1 MAEISIKTDNAP
13 PAFRLFGSD
22 GKEIKLNEQTER
34 KRLTTELGQGG
45 VSYFDGFISNDEFN
59 EKLTF
64 PNAVDTYDKMRR
76 TDAQIQALL
85 YAVTMPILSA
95 DWTIEGGDEEQREF
109 IRVNTF
115 ERINWPSFLK
125 HITSA
130 FWAGFSWAEKV
141 YEPVQ
146 YNGQTKLMIKKIAP
160 RLATTVWR
168 WNTDDNENLY
178 EIVQQIDN
186 GRTPREIKIPFPSKA
201 VLFTYQQEGNNYEGQ
216 SLLRSA
222 YKHWFI
228 KDQIYHIDAIRIERF
243 ALGIP
248 HIKLPEDF
256 DNEGL
261 KALIEM
267 GKNWKAGSQSYVI
280 TPNGVEIDIKT
291 VAQGSVL
298 DVLPTINHHNE
309 EIGKSGLAQFINFGN
324 GGNRALGET
333 SQEFFYDSLKNV
345 AKWISDTYTEQ
356 VIKPLL
362 ELNYREPTPVRLRA
376 SNIGAVALPQLI
388 RFLREV
394 GEVFVQPDENIEDY
408 LRDKFALPERSEA
421 TPEPMS
427 VRQEIKDM
435 QQTEQME
442 RVGQGESVPE
452 TPEEPTDQNT
462 SSERRTNSAAERRL
476 DNRSRTGNRTV
487 RNEESR
493 RVQRFN
499 DEWPE
504 WVYRAVGEL
513 AVKGED

>member
-1 MAEISIKTDNAP
+1 MTEINIKTNGNEVDLSP
-13 PAFRLFGSD
+13 YRLYKANGEEF
-22 GKEIKLNEQTER
+22 KLNEPSER
-34 KRLTTELGQGG
+34 KKLTAELGQGG

-95 DWTIEGGDEEQREF
+95 EWTIEGGDEEQREF
-109 IRVNTF
+109 IRHNTF
-115 ERINWPSFLK
+115 ERISWPTLLK

-130 FWAGFSWAEKV
+130 LWAGFSWAEKV
-141 YEPVQ
+141 YEVEDYQ
-146 YNGQTKLMIKKIAP
+146 GQKKIMLNKIAP
-160 RLATTVWR
+160 RLATTVWK
-168 WNTDDNENLY
+168 WNTDNKENLTG
-178 EIVQQIDN
+178 IVQQIDS
-186 GRTPREIKIPFPSKA
+186 GRATREVNIPYPQKCA
-201 VLFTYQQEGNNYEGQ
+201 LWTYQQEGNNYEGQ
-216 SLLRSA
+216 SLLRAA

-248 HIKLPEDF
+248 HIKLPEEF

-261 KALIEM
+261 KALVEM

-280 TPNGVEIDIKT
+280 TPHGVEIDIKT
-291 VAQGSVL
+291 VAQGAVL

-309 EIGKSGLAQFINFGN
+309 EIGKSGLAQFINFGD
-324 GGNRALGET
+324 GAGNRALGES

-345 AKWISDTYTEQ
+345 ANWVADNYTNQ
-356 VIKPLL
+356 VINQLL
-362 ELNYREPTPVRLRA
+362 ELNYKNPTPVRMKA

-408 LRDKFALPERSEA
+408 LRDKFALPERTEA
-421 TPEPMS
+421 TPQPTS
-427 VRQEIKDM
+427 VRQEAKDM
-435 QQTEQME
+435 QQLENG
-442 RVGQGESVPE
+442 VASP
-452 TPEEPTDQNT
+452 D
-462 SSERRTNSAAERRL
+462 SSTERRTNSAADRRL

-493 RVQRFN
+493 KVQRFV
-499 DEWPE
+499 DEWPSWIYE
-504 WVYRAVGEL
+504 FVGEL
-513 AVKGED
+513 ALRDQDKGE